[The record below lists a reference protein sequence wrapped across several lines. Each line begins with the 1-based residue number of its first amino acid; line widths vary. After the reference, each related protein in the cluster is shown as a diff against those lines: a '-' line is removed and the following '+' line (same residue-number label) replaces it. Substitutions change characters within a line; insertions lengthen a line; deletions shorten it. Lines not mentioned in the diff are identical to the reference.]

1 MRWRSIR
8 LRRLV
13 TTAGGSWG
21 TEPEEGD
28 VVAHCVRGTDFD
40 YSVLRVNLEHAPL
53 RGFRHAEFRSRSAHR
68 GDMIVEKSGGGEQQP
83 VGRVVLYDGEDPV
96 VPTNFAGRL
105 RPMPGVD
112 PRFMCYLMAS
122 LYSQGRTMAAVKQ
135 TTGIQNLDLDA
146 LLDDKVSIPAETV
159 QRAIADYLDCETA
172 RIDALTAA
180 RRRMVELLEEHLR
193 AERIA
198 RVIDRDNPV
207 RQDGPSWL
215 GSIPC
220 AWRLARLKFVARMD
234 SGHTPNKQVD
244 AYWVN
249 CTIPWITLNDVSN
262 LEDAW
267 RFFNPKNAV
276 NELGLQ
282 NSSAHVLPADAVV
295 MSRDATVGRSA
306 ILGRPMAVSQHFVAW
321 ICGTELLPEYLLNV
335 IRGPMQNHFGSLTAG
350 ATIATIGM
358 PDLNQLVVPL
368 PSIAEQVQIVK
379 AIAEVEDIARRT
391 ISVVNRQ
398 IALLRERRQALITA
412 TVTGELDI
420 AEAL

>member
-1 MRWRSIR
+1 MTAALVP
-8 LRRLV
+8 LRRYV
-13 TTAGGSWG
+13 TSIKDGTHGTHERVDEGIPLLSAKNIQDGSIVIG
-21 TEPEEGD
+21 LEDSHITPDEFSEIHRSGYLAPGD
-28 VVAHCVRGTDFD
+28 VLLTIVGT
-40 YSVLRVNLEHAPL
+40 
-53 RGFRHAEFRSRSAHR
+53 
-68 GDMIVEKSGGGEQQP
+68 I
-83 VGRVVLYDGEDPV
+83 GRTAIYDGELQIAFQRSV
-96 VPTNFAGRL
+96 ASL
-105 RPMPGVD
+105 RPAANCCA
-112 PRFMCYLMAS
+112 RYLFYCLSSSLIQEQLAAS
-122 LYSQGRTMAAVKQ
+122 AHQAAQ
-135 TTGIQNLDLDA
+135 SGIYLGDLA
-146 LLDDKVSIPAETV
+146 NVMLPLLPLAT
-159 QRAIADYLDCETA
+159 QQAIVDYLDCETA
-172 RIDALTAA
+172 RIDALIAA
-180 RRRMVELLEEHLR
+180 KRRMVELLEEHLR
-193 AERIA
+193 TERVA
-198 RVIDRDNPV
+198 LVVDRDNPV

-220 AWRLARLKFVARMD
+220 AWRLARLKFVARME

-244 AYWVN
+244 TYWVN

-282 NSSAHVLPADAVV
+282 NSSARVLPADAVV
-295 MSRDATVGRSA
+295 MSRDATIGRSA

-321 ICGTELLPEYLLNV
+321 ICGTKLLPEYLLNV
-335 IRGPMQNHFGSLTAG
+335 IRGPMQHHFGSLTAG

-368 PSIAEQVQIVK
+368 PPIAEQVQIVK
-379 AIAEVEDIARRT
+379 AIADVEDIARRT

-412 TVTGELDI
+412 AVMSELDI